1 MNAITNPNV
10 NKLFEAY
17 GNEPDARFRRLLRE
31 MAVIEANI
39 APSNISGCD
48 DGRDRPPTGDDYH
61 ALYGAVLLALAD
73 KATYVMPPQ
82 QVTLTPATI
91 EAIVNGVSKPAGRIG
106 LVFEKGCALWQ
117 VSVVSDD
124 PRIVGAEVVVADREA
139 DEGCQESLTRV
150 HADFDKFLAKEGDE
164 EELRPVHPIITYI
177 SVDGAQ
183 SVADHLTRAMVS
195 VCPIPLLDKWQEVRD
210 ALQAIANDTDQIRTR
225 A

>member
-1 MNAITNPNV
+1 MSTMT
-10 NKLFEAY
+10 KLFEAY
-17 GNEPDARFRRLLRE
+17 STEPDERFCDLLRE
-31 MAVIEANI
+31 MANIEGEI
-39 APSNISGCD
+39 TPSSRTPLFGVD
-48 DGRDRPPTGDDYH
+48 ASKDRPPTGDDYN
-61 ALYGAVLLALAD
+61 LMVGAVMKALGK

-82 QVTLTPATI
+82 QVTLTAATI

-150 HADFDKFLAKEGDE
+150 HADLDKFLAKEGDE
-164 EELRPVHPIITYI
+164 EELRPVHPIIAYI
-177 SVDGAQ
+177 SVDGAA
-183 SVADHLTRAMVS
+183 SVADHLSRAIETTCPTQLTGEWRE
-195 VCPIPLLDKWQEVRD
+195 VCD
-210 ALQAIANDTDQIRTR
+210 ALRALANDTDQIRTR